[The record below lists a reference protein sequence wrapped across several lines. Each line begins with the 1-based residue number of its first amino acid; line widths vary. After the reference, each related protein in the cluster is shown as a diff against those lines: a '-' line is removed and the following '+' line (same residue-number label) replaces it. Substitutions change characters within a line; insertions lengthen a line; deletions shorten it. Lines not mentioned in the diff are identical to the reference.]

1 MNIAPKSRTGPARA
15 VAVEATPTNLSV
27 ATDRSHD
34 PNGLRES
41 FRTFRRNQH
50 ALPNGSQNLN
60 GLLES
65 FRTFRST
72 PAAAA
77 TGSRDLLRESLRT
90 FRSTPPAKANRSRD
104 WSGLRESLRTFRR
117 GVANHRPNGRVRP
130 ATKEPGAA

>member
-1 MNIAPKSRTGPARA
+1 MSIAPKHLTVPARA
-15 VAVEATPTNLSV
+15 VAVEATPTTNLSV
-27 ATDRSHD
+27 ATDVSHD
-34 PNGLRES
+34 LNGLRES
-41 FRTFRRNQH
+41 FRTFRRNQP
-50 ALPNGSQNLN
+50 ALQNGSPNLN

-117 GVANHRPNGRVRP
+117 DVANLP
-130 ATKEPGAA
+130 A